1 MKPVYKIEAVRKK
14 SNAEQAGLKP
24 NDQLERLNGKL
35 VNKMTLSEIEHF
47 MQINE
52 HQEIT
57 IDVLRNNQPLKFNFI
72 LNIPFTE

>member
-1 MKPVYKIEAVRKK
+1 
-14 SNAEQAGLKP
+14 
-24 NDQLERLNGKL
+24 
-35 VNKMTLSEIEHF
+35 MTLSEIEHF

-72 LNIPFTE
+72 LDIPFTE